1 MFVGLRDLRRGFR
14 RFVLLGVVVALVGL
28 LSTVLSGLATGLVT
42 DGISGLRTLPLE
54 RLAFQPGSDATFS
67 RSTLRDDALVPFADI
82 DGVEA
87 TPLGASFVNAASSAG
102 GPSLD
107 LALFGV
113 EADSFLVTRD
123 DARAALAGP
132 PGLVLAS
139 ELEDEGVEVG
149 DRYTLGG
156 SEVELPVLGFTYAG
170 TYGHAPI
177 GFVAL
182 DTWQRI
188 QFGAGADG
196 RFSAVALRGGD
207 GAALDGAAES
217 AGVDLL
223 TKSQAYAGSPGYS
236 AETMTM
242 SLIRTFLLVISA
254 LVVGAFFTVLTVQR
268 TRQIGLLKAMGATN
282 GYIARDSVGQMALLV
297 AVASGVGV
305 AGGALVVALLSGG
318 DAPVALDLR
327 AMATVAVSL
336 VVAGGLGSLAAL
348 RRITQVEPAIALG
361 VEP

>member
-1 MFVGLRDLRRGFR
+1 M
-14 RFVLLGVVVALVGL
+14 
-28 LSTVLSGLATGLVT
+28 
-42 DGISGLRTLPLE
+42 
-54 RLAFQPGSDATFS
+54 
-67 RSTLRDDALVPFADI
+67 
-82 DGVEA
+82 
-87 TPLGASFVNAASSAG
+87 
-102 GPSLD
+102 
-107 LALFGV
+107 
-113 EADSFLVTRD
+113 
-123 DARAALAGP
+123 
-132 PGLVLAS
+132 
-139 ELEDEGVEVG
+139 EVG

-318 DAPVALDLR
+318 DAPVELDLR

-336 VVAGGLGSLAAL
+336 VVAGVLGSLAAL